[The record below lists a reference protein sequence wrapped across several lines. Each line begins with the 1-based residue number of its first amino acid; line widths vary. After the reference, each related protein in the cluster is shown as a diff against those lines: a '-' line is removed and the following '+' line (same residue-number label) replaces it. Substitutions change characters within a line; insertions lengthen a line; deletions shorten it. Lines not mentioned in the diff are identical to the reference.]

1 MALIKIVSNREENNV
16 SVDILSDSEILIK
29 PKLATSALRED
40 MTKNSNQ
47 IKNIYEMFTYSVRK
61 YSSKPLLGVRPLL
74 NETKINT
81 NGRIEEKVKLG
92 NSYIWNSYK
101 EVELQ
106 VVNVSVGL
114 SQMTSLKAKDHVVI
128 YADTCIEW
136 FVTAMA
142 CFRNNYTVATLYTNL
157 GSDGIRY
164 SNTVK

>member
-1 MALIKIVSNREENNV
+1 MLSNRAENNV
-16 SVDILSDSEILIK
+16 SVEILSDSEILIK
-29 PKLATSALRED
+29 PKLATCALREE
-40 MTKNSNQ
+40 MTKNAHQ
-47 IKNIYEMFTYSVRK
+47 IRNIYEMFTYSVRK
-61 YSSKPLLGVRPLL
+61 YSPKPLLGVRPLL

-92 NSYIWNSYK
+92 NNYIWLSYR

-106 VVNVSVGL
+106 VVNLSVGL
-114 SQMTSLKAKDHVVI
+114 SQMTSLKPNDHVII

-142 CFRNNYTVATLYTNL
+142 CFRNNYTIATLYTNL

-164 SNTVK
+164 SNKVK